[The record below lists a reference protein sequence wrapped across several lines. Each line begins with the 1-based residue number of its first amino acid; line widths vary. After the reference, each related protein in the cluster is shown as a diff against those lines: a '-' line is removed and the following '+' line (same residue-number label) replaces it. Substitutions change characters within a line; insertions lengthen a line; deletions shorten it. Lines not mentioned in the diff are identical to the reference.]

1 MPELIYTGSTPW
13 YYPATR
19 DARGILL
26 SEVKPGDI
34 RDLDEA
40 PDRQWRPVT
49 GEDRAR
55 AAALEAEE
63 AADRAEAEPE
73 AAEEQPAAPGPVAA
87 GPVPAPPAV
96 MPATAPTPAG
106 QPGSEEN

>member
-1 MPELIYTGSTPW
+1 VPELIYTGLTDW

-49 GEDRAR
+49 GEDRAAAPEAED
-55 AAALEAEE
+55 AAAATE
-63 AADRAEAEPE
+63 
-73 AAEEQPAAPGPVAA
+73 PAAPASPVPA

-106 QPGSEEN
+106 VTGRQE